1 MESTTSETTGP
12 THTDLAY
19 IAGYMDGEGC
29 FRSNKGNIEVQIK
42 NTYPYVLHYIQGLFG
57 GSVREE
63 KREVVNHKHR
73 TAFCFSIYGDS
84 AREMVR
90 SLLPYLREKRSQ
102 AELTLELNVY
112 PKHSSK
118 KEFLIRR
125 LSELKKIDYGER

>member
-12 THTDLAY
+12 TLTDLAY

-29 FRSNKGNIEVQIK
+29 FRANKGNIEVQIK
-42 NTYPYVLHYIQGLFG
+42 NTYPHVLHYIQGLFG

-63 KREVVNHKHR
+63 KREVVNPKHR
-73 TAFCFSIYGDS
+73 TAFSFSIYGDS

-90 SLLPYLREKRSQ
+90 CLLPYLREKKTQ
-102 AELTLELNVY
+102 AALTLELITH

-125 LSELKKIDYGER
+125 LKELKKVDYGE